1 MEREA
6 VTVRIPADLLQQARQ
21 FREGSESFNE
31 MVVDAIAREVRRR
44 RSLAAHQRIVAR
56 SAEVEASTGIQSSS
70 VELIRQLRAGEKR
83 PKIVGTEARLNQRH

>member
-6 VTVRIPADLLQQARQ
+6 VTIRIPADLLEQARQ

-31 MVVDAIAREVRRR
+31 MVVEAICASQQRFAITREVRGR

-56 SAEVEASTGIQSSS
+56 SAQVEAKTGIQSSS
-70 VELIRQLRAGEKR
+70 VDLIRQLRAGEGR
-83 PKIVGTEARLNQRH
+83 RD

>member
-6 VTVRIPADLLQQARQ
+6 LTVRIPADLLQQAKQ

-31 MVVDAIAREVRRR
+31 MIVEAIAREVRRR

-56 SAEVEASTGIQSSS
+56 SAEVEAKTGTQPSS
-70 VELIRQLRAGEKR
+70 VDLIRQLRAGEGR
-83 PKIVGTEARLNQRH
+83 RD

>member
-6 VTVRIPADLLQQARQ
+6 VTVRIPADLLQQAKQ

-31 MVVDAIAREVRRR
+31 MIVEAIAREVRRR

-56 SAEVEASTGIQSSS
+56 SAEVEAKTGIQPSS
-70 VELIRQLRAGEKR
+70 VDLIRQLRGGEGR
-83 PKIVGTEARLNQRH
+83 RD

>member
-6 VTVRIPADLLQQARQ
+6 VTIRIPADLLQQARQ

-31 MVVDAIAREVRRR
+31 MLVEAIAREVRRR

-56 SAEVEASTGIQSSS
+56 SAEVEAKTGIQPSS
-70 VELIRQLRAGEKR
+70 VDLIRELRADEGR
-83 PKIVGTEARLNQRH
+83 RD